1 MAEEKDSKATLGEE
15 IIIDPAEVVGLD
27 DEKPLQDDVKAGKR
41 GRVLKAYNVLED
53 PEVIVVPDFVNEA
66 EIQHLLQLAERG
78 WQPSEVGSGVY
89 KSKDEAKDLANEVS
103 DIRTSYSCLIEPGTS
118 NMVTAIE
125 YRLATLAGMDV
136 KHLEPLNMVRYA
148 PGQFFK
154 EHHDGRF
161 RPKTV
166 FLYLNDVPPG
176 EGGETMFPDLNVKI
190 VPRRGCA
197 VMWSNIIGPQQED
210 NRMVHQGLPP
220 KATIKYGVNCFF
232 NDKPMRRFVEGE
244 DTKPKPSEAKVSI
257 LDPLDIVQ
265 RCPVPATK
273 DARADPDAGL
283 RLRRL
288 RVSQDPA
295 LWLVPDVISSREAG
309 QLMDMMDRQQGR
321 TPAGGFR
328 VEGDEDLQELLA
340 DLEARLAAAAG
351 LAGQASVRGL
361 ELRRLPAEASGG
373 ARVVSAPEEQKPFRA
388 VYLFLHDLPDGGQL
402 LFPKLGRQVTARE
415 GFAAVW
421 DPEDQDHLGLPPK
434 TGSRYGISCTF
445 LL

>member
-1 MAEEKDSKATLGEE
+1 MVQPEMAEEKDSKATLGEE

-197 VMWSNIIGPQQED
+197 
-210 NRMVHQGLPP
+210 
-220 KATIKYGVNCFF
+220 AF
-232 NDKPMRRFVEGE
+232 
-244 DTKPKPSEAKVSI
+244 
-257 LDPLDIVQ
+257 
-265 RCPVPATK
+265 
-273 DARADPDAGL
+273 
-283 RLRRL
+283 
-288 RVSQDPA
+288 
-295 LWLVPDVISSREAG
+295 SSDWWAEH
-309 QLMDMMDRQQGR
+309 
-321 TPAGGFR
+321 
-328 VEGDEDLQELLA
+328 
-340 DLEARLAAAAG
+340 ARLMSIVSGPSWQPLQPTAADFKLVFFVTFHHAPV
-351 LAGQASVRGL
+351 QARSQRTS
-361 ELRRLPAEASGG
+361 P
-373 ARVVSAPEEQKPFRA
+373 
-388 VYLFLHDLPDGGQL
+388 
-402 LFPKLGRQVTARE
+402 
-415 GFAAVW
+415 
-421 DPEDQDHLGLPPK
+421 
-434 TGSRYGISCTF
+434 
-445 LL
+445 

>member
-1 MAEEKDSKATLGEE
+1 MLLG
-15 IIIDPAEVVGLD
+15 IS
-27 DEKPLQDDVKAGKR
+27 
-41 GRVLKAYNVLED
+41 
-53 PEVIVVPDFVNEA
+53 PELIFFGE
-66 EIQHLLQLAERG
+66 
-78 WQPSEVGSGVY
+78 PSISSRQVGSGVY

-244 DTKPKPSEAKVSI
+244 DTKPKPSPGPQTCESSASK
-257 LDPLDIVQ
+257 
-265 RCPVPATK
+265 ATEHKLNCAIGWSCSAYGMTGCREPEK
-273 DARADPDAGL
+273 DGP
-283 RLRRL
+283 
-288 RVSQDPA
+288 
-295 LWLVPDVISSREAG
+295 
-309 QLMDMMDRQQGR
+309 
-321 TPAGGFR
+321 
-328 VEGDEDLQELLA
+328 
-340 DLEARLAAAAG
+340 
-351 LAGQASVRGL
+351 
-361 ELRRLPAEASGG
+361 
-373 ARVVSAPEEQKPFRA
+373 
-388 VYLFLHDLPDGGQL
+388 
-402 LFPKLGRQVTARE
+402 
-415 GFAAVW
+415 
-421 DPEDQDHLGLPPK
+421 
-434 TGSRYGISCTF
+434 
-445 LL
+445 